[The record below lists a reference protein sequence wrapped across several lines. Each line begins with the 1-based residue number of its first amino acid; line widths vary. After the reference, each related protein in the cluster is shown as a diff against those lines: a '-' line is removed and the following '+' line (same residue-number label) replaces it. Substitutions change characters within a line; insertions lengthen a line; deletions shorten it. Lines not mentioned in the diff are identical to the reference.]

1 MELGGI
7 SCTDVAAVV
16 VVVEGRVVVLAVELV
31 GVGVV
36 VGTEQNP
43 VFYHLAI
50 TNC

>member
-1 MELGGI
+1 MVE
-7 SCTDVAAVV
+7 V

-43 VFYHLAI
+43 VVFTTLQSPAVELSEQ
-50 TNC
+50 